1 MKMDAYHHIQLGSVY
16 RGHESLSSDEVV
28 KIYNG
33 THVPLYIM
41 DDHMHREG
49 NPRNLVHFLDSFSV
63 PEVALFADISD
74 VRQSLIIQAV
84 LNSFSPHPPPPHPP
98 PLVPSHFLLLLHLF
112 LLTSPLPLVL
122 FTSSS
127 SFSHHPCYV
136 LLLFSSFSSSSIS
149 IYIIITYHLIQNTCI
164 WM

>member
-16 RGHESLSSDEVV
+16 RGHESLSSDEVI

-98 PLVPSHFLLLLHLF
+98 PLVPSHFLLLHLF

-127 SFSHHPCYV
+127 SFSPHPCYV

>member
-28 KIYNG
+28 DIYKG

-49 NPRNLVHFLDSFSV
+49 NPRNLVHFLDSFSI

-74 VRQSLIIQAV
+74 VRQ
-84 LNSFSPHPPPPHPP
+84 
-98 PLVPSHFLLLLHLF
+98 
-112 LLTSPLPLVL
+112 
-122 FTSSS
+122 
-127 SFSHHPCYV
+127 
-136 LLLFSSFSSSSIS
+136 
-149 IYIIITYHLIQNTCI
+149 
-164 WM
+164 